1 MGLGFGETA
10 TSCGDP
16 SNTLSGTES
25 PGWGMGCGGRGG
37 TNSPT
42 LSPLSHLPALY
53 HPPATHYTRP
63 RSSGRSSPSSP
74 GLAFKLMMCSN
85 I

>member
-25 PGWGMGCGGRGG
+25 PGWGMGCGGMGG
-37 TNSPT
+37 HQFPYTE
-42 LSPLSHLPALY
+42 PALPSPCLI
-53 HPPATHYTRP
+53 PPSCHTLHKATLLWEVFPKQPRP
-63 RSSGRSSPSSP
+63 G
-74 GLAFKLMMCSN
+74 